1 MICNQ
6 NINMNMH
13 NKLQYR
19 RVNVLGGI
27 IQDLF
32 LGIFSDFL
40 RKKISNYYKNY
51 KIKRFSKKLMGW
63 CDSFVNKY
71 RDTVVDTDDFAKFIK
86 NNNIVENIIFHILP
100 EKEGEVET
108 KNEFI
113 KHQIS
118 KFQFDYNK
126 KEYNSEESN
135 SILEEFFEYL
145 YSEISNFYFKRLS
158 DEYKFLLKQ
167 IYAGNKE
174 IKDELNI
181 IKNELSNI
189 ESLDSESIQNIYF
202 KLSHYIFTGKISDVE
217 DLLLLFENKK
227 GDLTISIKF
236 LLSIFKDDGSPNKN
250 ELLSLNKISDE
261 KIYNDVCRNAIYLE
275 LWKNRTNHLLDIGT
289 KNTHLN
295 SLVRRVCEKK
305 REGFLNIAGNA
316 ENGNVAYSTLI
327 SKEYPS
333 EQWLVN
339 RICAIEIV
347 NPISDYYIKNFLD
360 VTLLLIGESNN
371 LLDKIIVLESR
382 AKEIYSKQLID
393 KKEIRAIHDESINLK
408 NCCTDYSL
416 YIQQRVYAITLRTAL
431 IISEEL
437 AYSIYD
443 ETISKESNNE
453 DIELLHAEIQSR
465 RGDINLN
472 ELTNIC
478 SRYNQYWPL
487 NNYFTKIIHDD
498 PVKIKDIIENHMFLL
513 EKDLD
518 IFVIYVQLVNQLEGE
533 NAAIEVLGKYKNKY
547 ENYQEYWVLKL
558 QIQHC
563 EKDFKTVA
571 DKIKNDKL
579 YTVTSWAR
587 ERMISLLLEHELYE
601 TVLKMVD
608 VENEEM
614 SVENLRIKAI
624 CLFQLNKEIEALNI
638 FQHIFDSGCHSEE
651 MLYYI
656 LMLSV
661 SNCRE
666 VSLEVMSCADKSK
679 DIRILKM
686 LYLLYFKTGDYEKAE
701 RTILTELFLTQDPN
715 SDVFNRYIKL
725 SVNMKNIEEKVITYS
740 TDNTVVHIE
749 SMDKAVKKKFAIH
762 SKKILPKDC
771 YFFEGVEH
779 VYTETAIDIG
789 VFRKKVEDKI
799 IIDEICYSV
808 KSIESLAA
816 FLFRVCTGKM
826 ISNGTAKGLEIPL
839 DCEKEDDTKEVL
851 EQIKDLIGDKGED
864 IWVEKYKDLT
874 QVPFS
879 INCKKDY
886 MPYFQLASILLEDS
900 TLFYRDGIDN
910 HKITIYRKYILSYS
924 AIVLLYKIGW
934 ETNFSNIDFMISE
947 SSLKTITSET
957 EKIIQ
962 NLNRDMVSRIRV
974 NDDKVYIYESMDI
987 EKEYLMKDAVS
998 FKKFASKFSLRDNNY
1013 DLQIDYEYIEKIK
1026 NHIGVEDYDALVI
1039 AKSENACLVSGEP
1052 IISVVSS
1059 VENLDITSTS
1069 VCEFVTN
1076 LSTEVDNLLTYVEK
1090 MAEYRFLAPFT
1101 ANTIRKIHEFYLASE
1116 VEKQE
1121 EIIVRLEKIFETIDN
1136 LKGYTENV
1144 ILILKECL
1152 DSMKEEYSTSAI
1164 YKCLSQWLN
1173 NFIISYSE

>member
-1 MICNQ
+1 M
-6 NINMNMH
+6 
-13 NKLQYR
+13 
-19 RVNVLGGI
+19 LGSI
-27 IQDLF
+27 IYDVVISIF
-32 LGIFSDFL
+32 LDIFN
-40 RKKISNYYKNY
+40 KKILDCYNRFKV
-51 KIKRFSKKLMGW
+51 KRFSKRIRNW
-63 CDSFVNKY
+63 CDSFVSKHK
-71 RDTVVDTDDFAKFIK
+71 DSVVDNKDFTEFIK
-86 NNNIVENIIFHILP
+86 KNNIIENIFSHVLP
-100 EKEGEVET
+100 ENVDKNET

-113 KHQIS
+113 EHQIS
-118 KFQFDYNK
+118 KFQTDYNK
-126 KEYNSEESN
+126 NDYYSEESE
-135 SILEEFFEYL
+135 LLLKDFFEYL
-145 YSEISNFYFKRLS
+145 YSEISNFIFKKLPV
-158 DEYKFLLKQ
+158 ETKFLSNIIK
-167 IYAGNKE
+167 IGNKE
-174 IKDELNI
+174 MKDEIKD
-181 IKNELSNI
+181 IKSKLFDI
-189 ESLDSESIQNIYF
+189 DILDSESIRNIYF
-202 KLSHYIFTGKISDVE
+202 KLAHYIFTGKISDVE
-217 DLLLLFENKK
+217 ELLLLFENKK

-236 LLSIFKDDGSPNKN
+236 LLSIFKDDDSPNKN
-250 ELLSLNKISDE
+250 ELSSLNKISDE
-261 KIYNDVCRNAIYLE
+261 EIYNDVCRNAIYLE

-289 KNTHLN
+289 KNTHLKG
-295 SLVRRVCEKK
+295 LVRRVCGKE

-316 ENGNVAYSTLI
+316 ENGIAAYSILI

-333 EQWLVN
+333 EQWLVD
-339 RICAIEIV
+339 RICAIEIA
-347 NPISDYYIKNFLD
+347 NPTSDYYIKNFLD
-360 VTLLLIGESNN
+360 VTHLLIGESEY

-382 AKEIYSKQLID
+382 GKEIYSKQWID
-393 KKEIRAIHDESINLK
+393 KKEIRAIHDESVILK
-408 NCCTDYSL
+408 KCCTDYSL
-416 YIQQRVYAITLRTAL
+416 YIRQRVYAITLRTAL
-431 IISEEL
+431 KISEEL

-443 ETISKESNNE
+443 ETISEGSDNE
-453 DIELLHAEIQSR
+453 DIELLHAEIKSR
-465 RGDINLN
+465 RGDINLK
-472 ELTNIC
+472 ELISIC
-478 SRYNQYWPL
+478 NRYDQYWPL
-487 NNYFTKIIHDD
+487 NNYFTRIIHDE
-498 PVKIKDIIENHMFLL
+498 PVKTKDIIENHMFLL

-518 IFVIYVQLVNQLEGE
+518 IFVIYVQLVSQLKSE
-533 NAAIEVLGKYKNKY
+533 NATIEVLEKYKNKY

-558 QIQHC
+558 QIQHS
-563 EKDFKTVA
+563 EKDLKTVA
-571 DKIKNDKL
+571 DKIQNDKL
-579 YTVTSWAR
+579 ITVTSWAR
-587 ERMISLLLEHELYE
+587 ERMISLLLEHGLYE

-608 VENEEM
+608 EENEEM

-624 CLFQLNKEIEALNI
+624 CLLHLNKEIEALNI

-686 LYLLYFKTGDYEKAE
+686 LFLLYFKTADYEKAE
-701 RTILTELFLTQDPN
+701 RTILKELFLTQDPN
-715 SDVFNRYIKL
+715 SDVFNRYINL
-725 SVNMKNIEEKVITYS
+725 SVNMNNIEEKVITYS

-808 KSIESLAA
+808 KSIESLDA
-816 FLFRVCTGKM
+816 FLFRVCAGKM

-839 DCEKEDDTKEVL
+839 DCEKEDATKEVL
-851 EQIKDLIGDKGED
+851 EQIKDLIGDQGED
-864 IWVEKYKDLT
+864 IWVERYKDLT

-924 AIVLLYKIGW
+924 ATVLLYKIGW
-934 ETNFSNIDFMISE
+934 EANFSNVDVMISE

-987 EKEYLMKDAVS
+987 EKENLMKDAVS

-1039 AKSENACLVSGEP
+1039 AKRENACLVSGEP

-1101 ANTIRKIHEFYLASE
+1101 ANTIRKIHKFYLASE

-1152 DSMKEEYSTSAI
+1152 DSMKEEYGTTAI

-1173 NFIISYSE
+1173 NFINSYSE

>member
-1 MICNQ
+1 M
-6 NINMNMH
+6 
-13 NKLQYR
+13 
-19 RVNVLGGI
+19 LGSI

-40 RKKISNYYKNY
+40 RKKVSNYYKSY
-51 KIKRFSKKLMGW
+51 KIKKFSKKLMGW
-63 CDSFVNKY
+63 CDSFVNEH
-71 RDTVVDTDDFAKFIK
+71 RNTVVDTDDFAKFIK
-86 NNNIVENIIFHILP
+86 NNNIVKNIISHILP
-100 EKEGEVET
+100 ENEGELET

-113 KHQIS
+113 KYQIS
-118 KFQFDYNK
+118 KFQFDFNK
-126 KEYNSEESN
+126 TEYNSGESN

-145 YSEISNFYFKRLS
+145 YSEISNFYFNRLP
-158 DEYKFLLKQ
+158 DEYKFLLKK
-167 IYAGNKE
+167 IYTGNKE

-181 IKNELSNI
+181 IKSELPNI
-189 ESLDSESIQNIYF
+189 ESLDSESIRHIYF
-202 KLSHYIFTGKISDVE
+202 KLANYIFTGKISDVE

-227 GDLTISIKF
+227 GDLTISIRF

-250 ELLSLNKISDE
+250 ELSSLNKISDVE
-261 KIYNDVCRNAIYLE
+261 IYNDVCRNAIYLG
-275 LWKNRTNHLLDIGT
+275 LWKNKTNHLLDIGK
-289 KNTHLN
+289 KNIHLN
-295 SLVRRVCEKK
+295 SIVRRVCGKE

-316 ENGNVAYSTLI
+316 ENEIVAYSTLV

-360 VTLLLIGESNN
+360 VTLLLIGESKN

-382 AKEIYSKQLID
+382 AKEIYSKQIID

-478 SRYNQYWPL
+478 NRYNQYWLL

-533 NAAIEVLGKYKNKY
+533 SSAIGVLENYQNKY
-547 ENYQEYWVLKL
+547 EGYQEYWVLKL
-558 QIQHC
+558 QIQHS

-579 YTVTSWAR
+579 NTVTSWAR

-624 CLFQLNKEIEALNI
+624 CLFHLNKEIEALNI

-686 LYLLYFKTGDYEKAE
+686 LSLLYFKTADYEKAE
-701 RTILTELFLTQDPN
+701 RTILKELFLTQDPN
-715 SDVFNRYIKL
+715 SDVFNRYINL
-725 SVNMKNIEEKVITYS
+725 SVNMNNIEEKVITYS

-749 SMDKAVKKKFAIH
+749 SMDKSVKKEFAIH

-808 KSIESLAA
+808 KSIESLDA
-816 FLFRVCTGKM
+816 FLFRMCAAKM

-839 DCEKEDDTKEVL
+839 DCEKEDATKEVL
-851 EQIKDLIGDKGED
+851 EQIKDLIGDQGED
-864 IWVEKYKDLT
+864 IWVERYKDLT

-934 ETNFSNIDFMISE
+934 ENNISNIDFMISE

-962 NLNRDMVSRIRV
+962 NLNRDRVSRIRV
-974 NDDKVYIYESMDI
+974 NDDKVNIYESMDI
-987 EKEYLMKDAVS
+987 EKENLMKDAVS

-1039 AKSENACLVSGEP
+1039 AKRENACLVSGEP

-1090 MAEYRFLAPFT
+1090 MTEYRFLAPFT
-1101 ANTIRKIHEFYLASE
+1101 ANTIRKIHKFYLASE

-1152 DSMKEEYSTSAI
+1152 DSLKEEYSTSAI

-1173 NFIISYSE
+1173 NFINSYSE